1 MSDCTFSME
10 FIDVASHRF
19 RLLAAPMRL
28 KILRSLKGGEKTVG
42 QMAAALNAKQPN
54 ISKHLKVL
62 TDAAI
67 LGKRSEGRS
76 VHYSIADTG
85 IQELI
90 DRVLDSSV
98 RTMKAQAKKL
108 GLRVSVSRIE
118 ALMNRPGP

>member
-1 MSDCTFSME
+1 MSDCIVSME

-28 KILRSLKGGEKTVG
+28 RILRSLKGGEKTVG

-67 LGKRSEGRS
+67 LGKRSEGS
-76 VHYSIADTG
+76 IVHYSIADAG
-85 IQELI
+85 ILSL
-90 DRVLDSSV
+90 VDSVFDFSIRRLKV
-98 RTMKAQAKKL
+98 KAEKL
-108 GLRVSVSRIE
+108 GLRVAASRRE
-118 ALMNRPGP
+118 PQVNRPGT